1 MTEPVPPA
9 QPAQPGPLT
18 GLDAPPENVQR
29 GVAFALIVVPL
40 GIIAWDILWGV
51 GFVVSLVAFGIAW
64 GALRLYRIGS
74 NGVFGRSG
82 AIAVAVIT
90 VATLVLAFVSG
101 YAVEIV
107 GPFSKAAGT
116 SIPESLVDGR
126 FWGIVVQAMTT
137 GQALISLLI
146 AAAFGALGC
155 FTLLRAGFRATRP
168 GAPYAQAAGA
178 PAPSQP
184 GVDPNVPPVPP
195 APRRLMQEDDDPKA

>member
-1 MTEPVPPA
+1 MTEPVLPA

-40 GIIAWDILWGV
+40 GIVAWDLLWNI
-51 GFVVSLVAFGIAW
+51 GFVASIVAFGVAW

-82 AIAVAVIT
+82 AIAVAVVTI
-90 VATLVLAFVSG
+90 ATLVLAFVSG
-101 YAVEIV
+101 YAVALV
-107 GPFSKAAGT
+107 APFSKAAGT

-137 GQALISLLI
+137 GRALISLLL

-155 FTLLRAGFRATRP
+155 FTLLRAAFRVTRP
-168 GAPYAQAAGA
+168 GAASGQVA
-178 PAPSQP
+178 APSAPHQP
-184 GVDPNVPPVPP
+184 ADPGVPPVPP
-195 APRRLMQEDDDPKA
+195 APRRLMQDDDDPNG

>member
-1 MTEPVPPA
+1 MTEPVLPA

-40 GIIAWDILWGV
+40 GIVAWDLLWNI
-51 GFVVSLVAFGIAW
+51 GFVASIVAFGVAW

-90 VATLVLAFVSG
+90 IATLVLSYISG
-101 YAVEIV
+101 FAVEGV
-107 GPFSKAAGT
+107 GAYANAVGS
-116 SIPESLVDGR
+116 SVPEALVDGR
-126 FWGIVVQAMTT
+126 FWGIVFQVMFSDN
-137 GQALISLLI
+137 ALTSLLL

-155 FTLLRAGFRATRP
+155 FTLLRGAFRATRP
-168 GAPYAQAAGA
+168 AAPYQQQTVQAQ
-178 PAPSQP
+178 PA
-184 GVDPNVPPVPP
+184 VDPSVPPVPP

>member
-1 MTEPVPPA
+1 MTEPAPSA

-40 GIIAWDILWGV
+40 GIVAWDILWNV
-51 GFVVSLVAFGIAW
+51 GFVASIVAFGVAW

-82 AIAVAVIT
+82 AIAVAAIT
-90 VATLVLAFVSG
+90 IGTLVLAFVSG
-101 YAVEIV
+101 FAVVIV
-107 GPFSKAAGT
+107 GPFAKAAGL

-126 FWGIVVQAMTT
+126 FWGIVFGAMTT
-137 GQALISLLI
+137 GQALISLLL

-155 FTLLRAGFRATRP
+155 FTLLRGAFRATRP
-168 GAPYAQAAGA
+168 SGPAAPFGQPAAQQD
-178 PAPSQP
+178 PAS
-184 GVDPNVPPVPP
+184 GTPPVPP
-195 APRRLMQEDDDPKA
+195 APRRLMQDDDDPKG